1 MRTDKN
7 RCKHT
12 PRDAKP
18 SERREGTRHARRKA
32 KADLR
37 NAN

>member
-1 MRTDKN
+1 MRTDTN
-7 RCKHT
+7 RRKHT